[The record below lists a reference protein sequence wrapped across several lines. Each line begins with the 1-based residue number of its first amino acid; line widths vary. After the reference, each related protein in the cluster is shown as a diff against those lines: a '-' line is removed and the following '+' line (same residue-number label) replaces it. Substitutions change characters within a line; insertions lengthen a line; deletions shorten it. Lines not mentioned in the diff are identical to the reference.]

1 MEQSTNNNCVGGME
15 MSISFSSAEDR
26 TAILHSGTKLGWSP
40 ALKGIT
46 INSQTGDAVTTWET
60 DSQLEIQVDGALLS
74 VDTVVIPTR
83 IKEKYK
89 MCYIRY
95 KFYDRGNFFY
105 LYSTWQ
111 VLSML
116 IMLCHQCQTVVHL
129 WVLTQLQGIITIT
142 LIFVKRAYI
151 ERAFSSLKI
160 SLRSAQPLLLEK
172 YLCPHCL
179 SKGHDLCDTFP
190 LH

>member
-105 LYSTWQ
+105 LYST
-111 VLSML
+111 
-116 IMLCHQCQTVVHL
+116 
-129 WVLTQLQGIITIT
+129 
-142 LIFVKRAYI
+142 
-151 ERAFSSLKI
+151 
-160 SLRSAQPLLLEK
+160 
-172 YLCPHCL
+172 
-179 SKGHDLCDTFP
+179 
-190 LH
+190 